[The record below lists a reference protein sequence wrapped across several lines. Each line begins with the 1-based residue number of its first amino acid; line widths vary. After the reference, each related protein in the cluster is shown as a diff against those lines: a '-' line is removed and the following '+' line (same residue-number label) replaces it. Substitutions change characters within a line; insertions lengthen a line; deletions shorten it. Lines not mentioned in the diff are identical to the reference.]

1 MKSKILQFILISLIV
16 LMISG
21 IIMSIKDIPSNDIS
35 EIISDFENQSDFNV
49 NGYTSV
55 DVFNENNINILGK
68 INSGIGNFIA
78 RAINKI
84 IDVFFEL
91 IKKFIS

>member
-1 MKSKILQFILISLIV
+1 
-16 LMISG
+16 
-21 IIMSIKDIPSNDIS
+21 MSIKDIPSNDIS